1 MTHALSVYFMVF
13 RQLIYIHMFTRQ
25 YNNCQDPVSMSMSDC
40 IFIIAMSVVG
50 KNNCFHV
57 LSCDKSHFL
66 SSDTFYQSLPWPE
79 PWVAA
84 WVAGYGL
91 VWQSLVSDLCQL
103 RSFGRV
109 VSPGGPILTCSH
121 CIMQTPGHHPVL
133 RTGNHSENA
142 VMKLSDY
149 CTLIF
154 QT

>member
-1 MTHALSVYFMVF
+1 MLS
-13 RQLIYIHMFTRQ
+13 LFTPWSSDNWYTYTCSPDNIMIVRI
-25 YNNCQDPVSMSMSDC
+25 NRSVSVSDC
-40 IFIIAMSVVG
+40 IFLFSVEPTV
-50 KNNCFHV
+50 FTQ
-57 LSCDKSHFL
+57 LWQKSTKFL
-66 SSDTFYQSLPWPE
+66 SSDTFYQSLPWPGL
-79 PWVAA
+79 WVAA